1 MQKVPKNIMFY
12 NALCTKA
19 AKTLCFTM
27 FFSKRHQ
34 KRCKVPKKQKKLKKP
49 KLYVKRFPSSWLEKP
64 LYVKFCFF
72 FLFLGFVFDTL
83 QRF

>member
-19 AKTLCFTM
+19 AKTLCFIM
-27 FFSKRHQ
+27 FFSKGHQ
-34 KRCKVPKKQKKLKKP
+34 KRCKVPKKQKKTKKT

-64 LYVKFCFF
+64 LYVMFCVFWF
-72 FLFLGFVFDTL
+72 FVFFWYL
-83 QRF
+83 IAFL